1 MSFRRVIA
9 AEQNGTA
16 VLVADETIERID
28 AAGLDP
34 IWRSDAIPEVPNAGH
49 VPETVGFP
57 APGGVWVIGWV
68 LEPGRIGDSDN
79 GIVEMDDDAPGFH
92 RTDSVDV
99 HVLLEGSLVLELDS
113 GAEIELNAG
122 DTVVVNG
129 NKHRWHNRGD
139 ETARAIVT
147 ICGAARNDRQEI

>member
-16 VLVADETIERID
+16 VLIADEKIERIR

-34 IWRSDAIPEVPNAGH
+34 IWRTDTVPEVPNLGR
-49 VPETVGFP
+49 VPDTVGFP
-57 APGGVWVIGWV
+57 DPGGVWVIGWV

-79 GIVEMDDDAPGFH
+79 GIVEMDESAPGFH

-99 HVLLEGSLVLELDS
+99 HVLLEGSLVLELD
-113 GAEIELNAG
+113 GGVEIELNVG

-147 ICGAARNDRQEI
+147 ICGASRNDRREI

>member
-9 AEQNGTA
+9 GERNGAA
-16 VLVADETIERID
+16 VLIADEKIERID

-34 IWRSDAIPEVPNAGH
+34 IWRSDAAPEVPNAGH
-49 VPETVGFP
+49 VSDTVGFP
-57 APGGVWVIGWV
+57 DPGGVWVIGWV
-68 LEPGRIGDSDN
+68 LEPGLTGDNDN
-79 GIVEMDDDAPGFH
+79 GIVEMDEDAPGFH

-99 HVLLEGSLVLELDS
+99 HVLLEGSLVLELDD
-113 GAEIELNAG
+113 GVEIELNAG

-129 NKHRWHNRGD
+129 NTHRWHNRGD

-147 ICGAARNDRQEI
+147 ICGASRNDRREI